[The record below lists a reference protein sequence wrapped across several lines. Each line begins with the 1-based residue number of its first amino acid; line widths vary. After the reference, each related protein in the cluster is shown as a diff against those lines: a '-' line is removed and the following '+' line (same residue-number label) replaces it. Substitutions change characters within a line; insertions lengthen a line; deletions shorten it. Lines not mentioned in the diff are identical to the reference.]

1 MPVSQSQR
9 LRKAAAKAAKRK
21 AVVAE
26 KRVKERRE
34 LKISKPRHVDLASSP
49 IAHCLLT
56 ADIENVGL
64 GTLIVVRKLSLG
76 RYGTAVFLLDLWCLG
91 VKDAFFRVD
100 EADDFNDFHKAM
112 EFGGPLQPI
121 APERARRLLRDVAA
135 FGAANGFP
143 PPAEFAEVERLL
155 GDVESGGEPFAFGDN
170 GRPHYVVAETDLRRD
185 TKYILARLTEKLG
198 PGGFDVTY
206 PLDDGE
212 WTEAEDEEDERL
224 LD

>member
-26 KRVKERRE
+26 KLANERRE
-34 LKISKPRHVDLASSP
+34 LRISKPRHVDLASAP
-49 IAHCLLT
+49 IAACLLT
-56 ADIENVGL
+56 VDIENIGL
-64 GTLIVVRKLSLG
+64 GTLIVARKLSLG

-100 EADDFNDFHKAM
+100 EADDFDSLR
-112 EFGGPLQPI
+112 ESLEDGGASEPVEPG
-121 APERARRLLRDVAA
+121 RARRLLRDAA
-135 FGAANGFP
+135 AYGAANGFAP
-143 PPAEFAEVERLL
+143 PLELAEVERLL
-155 GDVESGGEPFAFGDN
+155 SDVEPAGEPYPFGDN
-170 GRPHYVVAETDLRRD
+170 GRVHYIVGVTDSRRRVA
-185 TKYILARLTEKLG
+185 YVLATLTEKFG
-198 PGGFDVTY
+198 SSGFDVTY

-212 WTEAEDEEDERL
+212 LDEEIDGL